1 MLISLDGLGA
11 EISTFARMY
20 EPPTVAEE
28 HPAFISY
35 AKLPTVLKGF
45 TWIIHKWLAWYG
57 LPLCNGIRSYK
68 DV

>member
-1 MLISLDGLGA
+1 MYGYEDKMVTWSKYLVVKTSDGLGA

-35 AKLPTVLKGF
+35 AKLPTVLKVFIMAVRG
-45 TWIIHKWLAWYG
+45 
-57 LPLCNGIRSYK
+57 
-68 DV
+68 